1 MLASFNGA
9 TRIHVTI
16 GDPIAQ
22 VKSPAGVTQGFAARG
37 ADAIMIPLQVKPA
50 DIDDFFKLA
59 KKLPN
64 LDGII
69 ITVPHKPVAFR
80 HCDTTSERSRVL
92 EVCNVMRRGADD
104 RWCGD
109 MTDGGGFVAALKRNG
124 FDPKGKRALQVGAG
138 GAGSAIALSLTM
150 EGASVTLAD
159 LDTGKRDALIAR
171 LGRHGHKVVAT
182 DKADPAGFDLVVN
195 ATPAGMKIRRSA
207 AGRCRAAR
215 RQHVRCRHHHHAA
228 HDAAARRRA
237 GQGLPYSERSADV
250 RRAGRFHQR
259 FLVGQSVATAHPSR
273 RPGATPAAASP
284 PP

>member
-1 MLASFNGA
+1 MLASLNGA

-69 ITVPHKPVAFR
+69 ITVPHKPAAFR

-92 EVCNVMRRGADD
+92 EVCNVMRRGVDD
-104 RWCGD
+104 RWSGD
-109 MTDGGGFVAALKRNG
+109 MTDGGGFVAALTRNG
-124 FDPKGKRALQVGAG
+124 FHPRGKRALQVGAG

-171 LGRHGHKVVAT
+171 LGRHGHKVVAA

-195 ATPAGMKIRRSA
+195 ATPAGMKP
-207 AGRCRAAR
+207 GDPLPVDAAR
-215 RQHVRCRHHHHAA
+215 LDASMFVA
-228 HDAAARRRA
+228 DIITMPLTTPLLAAAQARGCRTQN
-237 GQGLPYSERSADV
+237 GQQMFDAQVDFISD
-250 RRAGRFHQR
+250 
-259 FLVGQSVATAHPSR
+259 FLLNR
-273 RPGATPAAASP
+273 
-284 PP
+284 